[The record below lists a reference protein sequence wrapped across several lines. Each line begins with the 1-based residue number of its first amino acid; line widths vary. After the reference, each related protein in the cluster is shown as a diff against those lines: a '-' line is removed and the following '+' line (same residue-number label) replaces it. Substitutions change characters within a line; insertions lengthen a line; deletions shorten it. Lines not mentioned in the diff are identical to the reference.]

1 MLSSSSFRLPTRTA
15 LSTCSRHFSTTSHL
29 QHGNS
34 SGSSPNTLPT
44 REANIARLSSSG
56 EIFDVLVVGGGAT
69 GAGTALDAT
78 TRGLS
83 TALVERGDFSSETSS
98 RSTKLIWAGIR
109 YIATA
114 TSQLLRI
121 KNFSNPVGAVK
132 DFWGEFKMVLG
143 AHRERRA
150 LLENNPHLT
159 NWVPIAVPMNTWVTW
174 PPPFGHP
181 IFAIAPL
188 VLPAVMKFYD
198 SMSGFTC
205 PPSHIMSQARAKR
218 KFSQL
223 DEDLKYVQVF
233 YEGQHND
240 ARTNLA
246 IALSAAEKGAAV
258 ANHTEM
264 VNVLFDDT
272 TGKANGIEVL
282 DRLTN
287 DTYTISAKSI
297 IFAGGP
303 FTDSMRKLENPA
315 MKPAVNGAAGTHI
328 VLPGYYS
335 PKDIGMLDI
344 NTSDGRFLF
353 FLPWQGSVLVG
364 TTDRKG
370 DPVSSPGPPE
380 DEIQWILNEV
390 EKYLDSSVRVRRAD
404 VLSAWQG
411 WRPLA
416 SDPHA
421 APDAPVSR
429 DHIISINQDT
439 GITFVTGGKWTTY
452 REMAEDVVDKVM
464 AYKQI
469 STTHQGTPV
478 GPCVTLNLPLRGG
491 FGYTKNTAIK
501 LVQKFGI
508 SEETA
513 QHLARTYGTHA
524 FDVCYLS
531 KPTGKAWPRFGQVL
545 VDGYPFVEAEIEYAC
560 KYEYVRTLKDML
572 TLRCVVVVVWW
583 CGGVVV
589 WWCGGVV
596 VWWCGGGIVVVLSW
610 YCRVVVLSCCLVV
623 VLSCCRV
630 VVLSC
635 LMPFHHFLLFLPRAG
650 FVWPF

>member
-1 MLSSSSFRLPTRTA
+1 MLRLSIRRLLFQSKVRDTA
-15 LSTCSRHFSTTSHL
+15 RHLATTTSL
-29 QHGNS
+29 
-34 SGSSPNTLPT
+34 NTTKSTPPTPLPAREDNVT
-44 REANIARLSSSG
+44 RLASG
-56 EIFDVLVVGGGAT
+56 EVFDVLVIGGGAT

-83 TALVERGDFSSETSS
+83 TAMIERGDFASETSS

-114 TSQLLRI
+114 TSQLLRF
-121 KNFSNPVGAVK
+121 KNLSNPVGAVK
-132 DFWGEFKMVLG
+132 DFWSEFKMVLG

-159 NWVPIAVPMNTWVTW
+159 KWVPIAVPMTTWVTW

-205 PPSHIMSQARAKR
+205 PPSHIMSKSRARR

-223 DEDLKYVQVF
+223 NEDVKYVQVF

-246 IALSAAEKGAAV
+246 IALSAAEHGAAV
-258 ANHTEM
+258 ANYTEM
-264 VNVLFDDT
+264 IEVLYNED
-272 TGKANGIEVL
+272 GKANGVRVRDNLSKAEYDVHA
-282 DRLTN
+282 R
-287 DTYTISAKSI
+287 SI

-303 FTDSMRKLENPA
+303 FTDSMRKLENPN

-335 PKDIGMLDI
+335 PPDIGMLDI

-421 APDAPVSR
+421 PPDAPVSR
-429 DHIISINQDT
+429 DHIISYNQDS

-452 REMAEDVVDKVM
+452 REMAEDVVDKVIE
-464 AYKQI
+464 YKKL
-469 STTHQGTPV
+469 TTNYNGDSI
-478 GPCVTLNLPLRGG
+478 GKCVTLDTKLRGG
-491 FGYTKNTAIK
+491 DGYTKNVAIK

-508 SEETA
+508 GEDTA
-513 QHLARTYGTHA
+513 KHLA
-524 FDVCYLS
+524 S
-531 KPTGKAWPRFGQVL
+531 KR
-545 VDGYPFVEAEIEYAC
+545 I
-560 KYEYVRTLKDML
+560 M
-572 TLRCVVVVVWW
+572 
-583 CGGVVV
+583 
-589 WWCGGVV
+589 
-596 VWWCGGGIVVVLSW
+596 I
-610 YCRVVVLSCCLVV
+610 
-623 VLSCCRV
+623 
-630 VVLSC
+630 
-635 LMPFHHFLLFLPRAG
+635 FLFFISFFLPPPHTH
-650 FVWPF
+650 F